1 MCKHCSIAVFRQK
14 SLKKTLSFSTLCKC
28 PFIANGLISMI
39 NIGREVLVDL
49 FPMQFRPIFY
59 EL

>member
-1 MCKHCSIAVFRQK
+1 MQTLQYSCFSSKISE
-14 SLKKTLSFSTLCKC
+14 KTLSFFTLCKC